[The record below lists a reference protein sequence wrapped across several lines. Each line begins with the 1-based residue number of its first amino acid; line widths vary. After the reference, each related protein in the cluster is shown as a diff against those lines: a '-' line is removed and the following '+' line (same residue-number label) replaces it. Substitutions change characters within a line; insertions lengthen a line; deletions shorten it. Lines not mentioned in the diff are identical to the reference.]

1 MQAMEPISGTIR
13 TFEGQAI
20 RVRPIESGDWRGL
33 QRFHIA
39 LSDETIE
46 QRMFESM
53 PELSDER
60 AHDYCDVDGYD
71 RFALVAIDPDRPNEL
86 IGVVRFDR
94 EPEDNVA
101 EYSAVVTDRWQG
113 QGVGLALSVLLI
125 SAARERCIDVLH
137 AYVRP
142 ENWRMLALLR
152 NLGLPETIVHERGE
166 ERVSIEIE
174 PIRDI
179 CIKHPPG

>member
-1 MQAMEPISGTIR
+1 MEPVSGTIR
-13 TFEGQAI
+13 TFEGQSI
-20 RVRPIESGDWRGL
+20 RVRPIESDDWLAL
-33 QRFHIA
+33 QRFHRT

-53 PELSDER
+53 PELSNER

-71 RFALVAIDPDRPNEL
+71 RFALVAIDPDRPDEL

-94 EPEDNVA
+94 EPDVNAA

-113 QGVGLALSVLLI
+113 QGVGLALTMLLI
-125 SAARERCIDVLH
+125 SAARARCVDFLH

-166 ERVSIEIE
+166 ELVTIAIE
-174 PIRDI
+174 PSRDI